1 MTLISFC
8 ATILVIIAFGVAVFQ
23 VCLACGAPW
32 GAFAFGGANV
42 GRLPLRYRFISAASL
57 LIYAIQAAVYA
68 QAAGLVELP
77 LVASSFPWLLWVFVG
92 FFALGTIMNAISRS
106 KPERYTWTPILV
118 VSLVCALTVALN
130 A

>member
-8 ATILVIIAFGVAVFQ
+8 ATILVVIAFGVAVFQ

-32 GAFAFGGANV
+32 GAFAFGGANL
-42 GRLPLRYRFISAASL
+42 GRLPLRYRIISAASL
-57 LIYAIQAAVYA
+57 LIYSAQAAVYA
-68 QAAGLVELP
+68 QAAGFLELP
-77 LVASSFPWLLWVFVG
+77 IAVGSRAWVLWVFVG
-92 FFALGTIMNAISRS
+92 FFGLGTVMNAISRS

-118 VSLVCALTVALN
+118 VSLVCALIVALY

>member
-8 ATILVIIAFGVAVFQ
+8 ATALVIIAFGVAVFQ

-32 GAFAFGGANV
+32 GAFAFGGANL
-42 GRLPLRYRFISAASL
+42 GRLPLRYRIISAASL

-68 QAAGLVELP
+68 QAAGLVAFP
-77 LVASSFPWLLWVFVG
+77 LVASSLTWLLWVFVG

-106 KPERYTWTPILV
+106 KPERYTWTPIMV
-118 VSLVCALTVALN
+118 VSLVCALIVALY